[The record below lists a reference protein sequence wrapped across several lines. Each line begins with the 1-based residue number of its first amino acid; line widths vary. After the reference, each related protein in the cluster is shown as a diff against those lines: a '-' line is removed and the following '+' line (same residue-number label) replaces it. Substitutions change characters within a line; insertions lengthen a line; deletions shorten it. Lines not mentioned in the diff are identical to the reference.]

1 MTPIVC
7 LIFTLLIKV
16 IAEGRLTPA
25 LSFSLPIPYVYNVP
39 YNYIYGRFN
48 PLLNRTVALDFQS
61 CLQWYMYDFE
71 GANFEDQ
78 DFVGKF
84 VFFDFSFKNLYVENG
99 MIENVLPPWEIVK
112 ELYYCRRKG
121 YMPQFKRPNA
131 SLTINQHM
139 FQTLKE
145 LNKYKMNNKSREVPH
160 LDWLPDG
167 AVTFY
172 EANRNNLSLKLQI
185 NDLKVNQYHRVNGIT
200 RYLIPDAKE
209 HLKNKTKKVSYKNV
223 PL

>member
-16 IAEGRLTPA
+16 IAQGRLTPA

-39 YNYIYGRFN
+39 YSYIYGKYN
-48 PLLNRTVALDFQS
+48 PLLKRTVALEFQS

-71 GANFEDQ
+71 GANWEDE
-78 DFVGKF
+78 DFV
-84 VFFDFSFKNLYVENG
+84 ENE
-99 MIENVLPPWEIVK
+99 MIDNVLPPWDAAK
-112 ELYYCRRKG
+112 ELYYCRKKG
-121 YMPQFKRPNA
+121 FMPQFKRPNV

-139 FQTLKE
+139 FQTLKQ
-145 LNKYKMNNKSREVPH
+145 LNKYKMTNKSREVPH

-172 EANRNNLSLKLQI
+172 EASRKNLTLKLQI

-209 HLKNKTKKVSYKNV
+209 HLKNHSKKVGYRNV
-223 PL
+223 NPLLK